1 MTFVID
7 CSIVVAWCFP
17 DELSPLADRTFERM
31 AREQAIAPAL
41 LWYEIRNALHV
52 GERRQRITADR
63 SDAFLERVDRLGIS
77 LEPQA
82 PSPPLMRLARRHAL
96 SVYDASYLELALR
109 TGALLATLD
118 RHLALA
124 AQSEGVGVAG

>member
-1 MTFVID
+1 MTVVID

-17 DELSPLADRTFERM
+17 DELSPLANRTFDRL

-52 GERRQRITADR
+52 GERRQRLTPDR
-63 SDAFLERVDRLGIS
+63 SDAFLARVDRLGIS

-82 PSPPLMRLARRHAL
+82 SSAPLMRLARRHTL

-109 TGALLATLD
+109 TSALLATLD
-118 RHLALA
+118 RQLALA
-124 AQSEGVGVAG
+124 AQSEGVELAG